1 MTVILVT
8 HDLAVIS
15 QVDAA
20 VARIGAVARAVSSV
34 ADAAQRCV
42 EERAGLIVIDLGMP
56 SLDVKTLVER
66 VKAATTTPPRFV
78 AFGPHVH
85 GERLAAARDA
95 GCDAVISR
103 GQFFAQL
110 DAVLSGER

>member
-8 HDLAVIS
+8 RDLAVVS
-15 QVDAA
+15 QVDGAA
-20 VARIGAVARAVSSV
+20 ARIGAVVRTVSNEAAAV
-34 ADAAQRCV
+34 QRCV

-56 SLDVKTLVER
+56 SLNVAALIEQ

-85 GERLAAARDA
+85 GERLAAAREA
-95 GCDAVISR
+95 GCDSVISR

-110 DAVLSGER
+110 DAVLGGDT

>member
-15 QVDAA
+15 QVDGAA
-20 VARIGAVARAVSSV
+20 ARIGAIARAVSNE

-42 EERAGLIVIDLGMP
+42 EERAELIVIDLGMP
-56 SLDVKTLVER
+56 SLDINTLVER
-66 VKAATTTPPRFV
+66 VKAATITPPRFV

-95 GCDAVISR
+95 GCDSVISR
-103 GQFFAQL
+103 GQFFAQM
-110 DAVLSGER
+110 DAVLGGDC